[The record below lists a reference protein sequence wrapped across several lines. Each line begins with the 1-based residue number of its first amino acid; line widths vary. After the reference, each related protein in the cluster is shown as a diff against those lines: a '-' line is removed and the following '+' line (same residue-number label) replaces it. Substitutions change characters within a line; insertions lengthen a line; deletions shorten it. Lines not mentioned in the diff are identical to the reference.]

1 VAAIRMLCSLVLF
14 ALGYG
19 VIYLVSTEYRPAR
32 YGALLCTDPAALPGG
47 RWNSDYDGAW
57 LGAQGCLYDPVK
69 RSLEEVPAVRDPR
82 SFVPGTAEL
91 IYVNGANHR
100 VEWTL
105 PELHLL
111 AQQTGGPVISVYN
124 ATEGG
129 RIPDAIHDA
138 RQGAAS
144 PPVATLATAIL
155 QRLGSGGEIHLKA
168 NSQGAIHLR
177 HALERVRASLSARL
191 AADDVAHSLHR
202 IRVETAGGA
211 AARWPDGPRYV
222 HYVNL
227 RDPVPKRAGVLSK
240 GAHAGAGAVLA
251 TFSDFDADPLEP
263 KYRFVGPLSRRFV
276 GVHGF
281 GIYHRHRQPFDLLY
295 AHSRPGTV
303 QTISLDGRAAAGG

>member
-1 VAAIRMLCSLVLF
+1 MLPTLILF

-19 VIYLVSTEYRPAR
+19 ALYLASTEYRPAR
-32 YGALLCTDPAALPGG
+32 YGALLCTDPTALPGG
-47 RWNSDYDGAW
+47 RWNAAYDGAW
-57 LGAQGCLYDPVK
+57 LGAQGCLYDPVQ
-69 RSLEEVPAVRDPR
+69 RSLDDVPAVRDPHR
-82 SFVPGTAEL
+82 FVPGTAEL

-100 VEWTL
+100 VDWTL

-111 AQQTGGPVISVYN
+111 AQQTGGPVIGVYN

-129 RIPDAIHDA
+129 RVPDALHDA

-155 QRLGSGGEIHLKA
+155 QRLGSGGAIHLKA

-177 HALERVRASLSARL
+177 HALEQVRAALSARL
-191 AADDVAHSLHR
+191 LAYEVAHSLHR

-227 RDPVPKRAGVLSK
+227 RDPVPKRVGVLSR
-240 GAHAGAGAVLA
+240 GAHPGAGAVLA

-281 GIYHRHRQPFDLLY
+281 GVYHRQRQSFDLLY
-295 AHSRPGTV
+295 AHSRPGMV
-303 QTISLDGRAAAGG
+303 QTISLDGQAAVGG

>member
-1 VAAIRMLCSLVLF
+1 MRMLQTLVLF
-14 ALGYG
+14 TLGYG
-19 VIYLVSTEYRPAR
+19 VLYLLSTEYRPAR
-32 YGALLCTDPAALPGG
+32 YGALLCTDPTALPGG
-47 RWNSDYDGAW
+47 RWNTAYDGAW
-57 LGAQGCLYDPVK
+57 LGAQGCLYDPAQ
-69 RSLEEVPAVRDPR
+69 RGLDEVPAVRDPQT
-82 SFVPGTAEL
+82 FVPGTPLL

-100 VEWTL
+100 VDWTL

-111 AQQTGGPVISVYN
+111 ARQSGGPVIGVYN

-129 RIPDAIHDA
+129 RLPDAIHDA

-144 PPVATLATAIL
+144 PPVATLTTAIL
-155 QRLGSGGEIHLKA
+155 PRLDAGAEIHVKA

-177 HALERVRASLSARL
+177 HAFEQVRSTLSGRWASDELARTL
-191 AADDVAHSLHR
+191 NH

-227 RDPVPKRAGVLSK
+227 RDPVPKRAGVLSR
-240 GAHAGAGAVLA
+240 GAYPGAGAVLA
-251 TFSDFDADPLEP
+251 TFRDFDSDPLEP

-281 GIYHRHRQPFDLLY
+281 GVYHRHRQPFDLLY
-295 AHSRPGTV
+295 AHSRPGRV
-303 QTISLDGRAAAGG
+303 QTISLDGRTAGGE

>member
-1 VAAIRMLCSLVLF
+1 MRMLPTLILF

-19 VIYLVSTEYRPAR
+19 ALYLASTEYRPAR
-32 YGALLCTDPAALPGG
+32 YGALLCTDPTALPGG
-47 RWNSDYDGAW
+47 RWNAAYDGAW
-57 LGAQGCLYDPVK
+57 LGAQGCLYDPVQ
-69 RSLEEVPAVRDPR
+69 RSLDEVPAVRDPH

-100 VEWTL
+100 VDWTL

-111 AQQTGGPVISVYN
+111 AQQTGGPVIGVYN

-129 RIPDAIHDA
+129 RVPDAIHDA

-155 QRLGSGGEIHLKA
+155 QRLEAGTAIHLKA

-177 HALERVRASLSARL
+177 HALEQVRAALSARL
-191 AADDVAHSLHR
+191 AADDLAHSLHH

-211 AARWPDGPRYV
+211 AAHWPDGPRYV

-240 GAHAGAGAVLA
+240 GAHPGAGAVLA
-251 TFSDFDADPLEP
+251 TFSDFDTDPLEP

-303 QTISLDGRAAAGG
+303 QTISLDGQAAAGG